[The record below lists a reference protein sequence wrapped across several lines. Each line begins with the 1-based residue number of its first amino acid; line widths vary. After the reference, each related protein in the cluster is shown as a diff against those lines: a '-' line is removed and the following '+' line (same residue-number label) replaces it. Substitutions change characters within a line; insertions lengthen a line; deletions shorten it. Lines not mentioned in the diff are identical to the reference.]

1 MSLSFNK
8 KQGAEQVTPVIG
20 KAGADQ
26 DKKILHH
33 FYLFFLDLG
42 PNLWHSF
49 LVVQSFKSVNFC
61 SLQKKLPHIKKI

>member
-42 PNLWHSF
+42 PNL
-49 LVVQSFKSVNFC
+49 
-61 SLQKKLPHIKKI
+61 